1 MNYEEFLDYI
11 KENLPEYMEYY
22 EQWKQNK
29 KENTDKDNDDN
40 KADVQKG
47 EYRAELLKVV
57 KNNGIVL
64 DGLTLRKSDE
74 SISPTIYLN
83 SFFDGYQMGK
93 PMSVIMQDII
103 QQYESMKVGMSLDI
117 VNIYDFNAVK
127 DDIILRLVNYERN
140 RELLKTCPHKRFL
153 DLAITFRFVAS
164 MDVLGV
170 SSSLIRNEEFE
181 AWNMDVDDL
190 YQIAMFN
197 TMREFPWQMDSLANI
212 IVDSLQKKVSEEMAK
227 EFEEEIA
234 MLEQTKN
241 GVNLF
246 VLSNDTG
253 VNGASCIL
261 YDSVLKNF
269 AKVQESNLFILPS
282 SVHEVMLVPED
293 SETDPEFLEN
303 LVREANQS
311 SVGLIDLLSD
321 HIYYYD
327 REKDKLFIY
336 GQN

>member
-40 KADVQKG
+40 KSDVQKG

-181 AWNMDVDDL
+181 VWNMDVEDL